1 MVNYFESKK
10 KFWVFNCPG
19 TCKGCVLYKLKP
31 KKCAWAKAYKQEE
44 EKIEKVMALISC
56 VIPAG

>member
-19 TCKGCVLYKLKP
+19 ACKRCVLYKLKP
-31 KKCAWAKAYKQEE
+31 KQCVWAKSYKQEV
-44 EKIEKVMALISC
+44 EKIEIL
-56 VIPAG
+56 GNRRF

>member
-19 TCKGCVLYKLKP
+19 ACKGCVLYKLKP
-31 KKCAWAKAYKQEE
+31 KQCVWAKAYKQEA
-44 EKIEKVMALISC
+44 EKIEILGSRRF
-56 VIPAG
+56 